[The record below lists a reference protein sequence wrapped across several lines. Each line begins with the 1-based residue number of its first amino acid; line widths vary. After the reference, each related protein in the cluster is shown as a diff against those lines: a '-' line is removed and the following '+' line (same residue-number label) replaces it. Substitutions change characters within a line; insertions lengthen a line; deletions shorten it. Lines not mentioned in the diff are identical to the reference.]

1 MMYLVVRFDVNS
13 NFHWQKYFYKYFF
26 RNSFLPVTRC
36 AFIVT
41 GSQGKCN
48 SRTSSPS
55 TNTQVATG
63 EGFEDRQFV
72 VLASEKQARV
82 VALPSQN
89 CQYRQQLAESH
100 IVIKA
105 EITSLK
111 GMYRKYP
118 FFS

>member
-1 MMYLVVRFDVNS
+1 M
-13 NFHWQKYFYKYFF
+13 
-26 RNSFLPVTRC
+26 
-36 AFIVT
+36 
-41 GSQGKCN
+41 
-48 SRTSSPS
+48 
-55 TNTQVATG
+55 NTQVATG

-118 FFS
+118 FFRKQFISYLYKVLSFRIKYTYVYY